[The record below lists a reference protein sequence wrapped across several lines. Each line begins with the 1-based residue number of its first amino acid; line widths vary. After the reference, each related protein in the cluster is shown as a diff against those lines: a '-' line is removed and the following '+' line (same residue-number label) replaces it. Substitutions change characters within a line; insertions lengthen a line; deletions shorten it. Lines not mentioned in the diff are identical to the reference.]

1 MRRRRAASGPARL
14 ADFHGRAAART
25 IRPCAHASEAI
36 TMPSYLDL
44 GLIVVI
50 LVSALLSMV
59 RGFTREV
66 LAIGSWAAAAAA
78 AYFFYP
84 VVTPYIEPYIHK
96 QPIPQIL
103 AAAVVFFATLIV
115 VSVLTVRISDAI
127 LDSKVGALDRSLGFV
142 FGAVRG
148 FLLGVVAFAIFSW
161 LVAEKQ
167 QPEWVKNAKTRPILE
182 QTADRIKSLLPE
194 DAVSAIDDWWKK
206 TKASSAAE
214 EPPDESLSAPAADS
228 PPPAANPPA
237 GNAPSAAEKQKL
249 DAIIGKPSPP
259 AAPTKPPAKP

>member
-1 MRRRRAASGPARL
+1 
-14 ADFHGRAAART
+14 
-25 IRPCAHASEAI
+25 
-36 TMPSYLDL
+36 MPSYLDL
-44 GLIVVI
+44 GLIVII

-84 VVTPYIEPYIHK
+84 NLVPYISPYIHK
-96 QPIPQIL
+96 EPLPAVIS
-103 AAAVVFFATLIV
+103 AAVIFFVALIV

-148 FLLGVVAFAIFSW
+148 FLLGVVAFAIFNW

-167 QPEWVKNAKTRPILE
+167 QPEWVKEAKTRPILM
-182 QTADRIKSLLPE
+182 QTADRVVAMLPD
-194 DAVSAIDDWWKK
+194 DAEHTIEGWWKK
-206 TKASSAAE
+206 TKASTPVDEA
-214 EPPDESLSAPAADS
+214 PLPDESNDAKPPDATTLSPAPPAPPKKSDATPAA
-228 PPPAANPPA
+228 PTG
-237 GNAPSAAEKQKL
+237 GNVTPQDKAKL
-249 DAIIGKPSPP
+249 DAIVKQPN
-259 AAPTKPPAKP
+259 APTKPATVTTTPIKP